1 MLLCEIVKK
10 QRPLTFRGSLRAV
23 YITLR
28 LLRRHTV
35 TFRLTVRVEIDRDVN
50 SEHSTEFR
58 TTQIIFQSSFSAT
71 GSVTQQMFLL
81 VAPSFFI
88 AIAVIIGYLLLV
100 FATMKEETQVIDQ
113 LNSYAIAISLLYL
126 FSDVRANNY
135 DL

>member
-10 QRPLTFRGSLRAV
+10 QRPLTFYRGSLRAV

-35 TFRLTVRVEIDRDVN
+35 TFRLTVRVEIDRNVN

-100 FATMKEETQVIDQ
+100 FATMKGETQMIDQ
-113 LNSYAIAISLLYL
+113 LNSYAIAISLLYI
-126 FSDVRANNY
+126 FSDVRGSK
-135 DL
+135 